1 MKKLISMLLVSAMSL
16 SLVACG
22 GSSEPAA
29 TETTTAAPEAAE
41 TTTEAAPEAA
51 EVEVQDVT
59 LKVWAPEVDQRDEN
73 SWLNV
78 MLPKFEE
85 AHPEYNITWD
95 LGVCGEGDAATL
107 VKNDPAAAADVFFYA
122 NDQLGTLLEAGALS
136 KLGGSYLETVQ
147 ANYPQIHV
155 DLVTYTDGGVYGFP
169 TAPNTWFMWYNKEVF
184 TEEDITNIGT
194 MLEKGVVSFPMDN
207 SWYTGSFFFGAG
219 GTVFGTTG
227 IDAAAGIDFS
237 SDACVEAAKYMVEL
251 AKNPNFVN
259 DVDGAGVTGMKD
271 GTIHAMF
278 SGDWDEPALRES
290 LGDKLG
296 CAVLPKFTANGTDY
310 QMKSFAGNKAV
321 GVNPNAKNPKAAM
334 ELAAFLTSP
343 EALLS
348 RYELSGYT
356 PAASACVE
364 ADVIKANPTVVVLN
378 DQMANCA
385 IVQPVI
391 AEMNSYWDPVKNF
404 GLNILNG
411 TITADN
417 AKEMIDATMELLN
430 STGL

>member
-22 GSSEPAA
+22 GAKETATEAPAA
-29 TETTTAAPEAAE
+29 TTETAEAPAE
-41 TTTEAAPEAA
+41 EAA

-73 SWLNV
+73 SWINV

-85 AHPEYNITWD
+85 AHPEYNITWEV
-95 LGVCGEGDAATL
+95 GVCGEGDAATF

-122 NDQLGTLLEAGALS
+122 NDQMGTLVEAGALA

-147 ANYPQIHV
+147 ANFSQIHV
-155 DLVTYTDGGVYGFP
+155 DLLTYTDGCVYGFP
-169 TAPNTWFMWYNKEVF
+169 TSPNTWFMWYNKEVF
-184 TEEDITNIGT
+184 TEEDIQNIGT

-219 GTVFGTTG
+219 GTVFGPVG
-227 IDAAAGIDFS
+227 NDAAAGIDFS
-237 SDACVEAAKYMVEL
+237 TPECIAAAGYMAEMV
-251 AKNPNFVN
+251 KSPNFVN
-259 DVDGAGVTGMKD
+259 DVDGAGVAGMTE
-271 GTIHAMF
+271 GTVHAMF
-278 SGDWDEPALRES
+278 SGDWDKPALAEA
-290 LGDKLG
+290 LGDNLG
-296 CAVLPKFTANGTDY
+296 CAVLPKYTMDGVDY

-321 GVNPNAKNPKAAM
+321 GVNPNAANPKAAM

-343 EALLS
+343 EALLA

-356 PAASACVE
+356 PAATACTE
-364 ADVIKANPTVVVLN
+364 EDVIKANPTVIVLN

-391 AEMNSYWDPVKNF
+391 AEMSAYWDPVKNF

-411 TITADN
+411 SITADN
-417 AKEMIDATMELLN
+417 AEEMIKATMELLN

>member
-1 MKKLISMLLVSAMSL
+1 MKKLISMLVVSAMTL

-22 GSSEPAA
+22 APKNPTA
-29 TETTTAAPEAAE
+29 TETTPAPEATTE
-41 TTTEAAPEAA
+41 TATEAAPE
-51 EVEVQDVT
+51 VQDIT

-73 SWLNV
+73 SWINV

-95 LGVCGEGDAATL
+95 VGVCGEGDAATF

-122 NDQLGTLLEAGALS
+122 NDQMGTLIEAGALA

-147 ANYPQIHV
+147 ANFSQIHV
-155 DLVTYTDGGVYGFP
+155 DLLTYTDGSVYGFP
-169 TAPNTWFMWYNKEVF
+169 TSPNTWFMWYNKDVF

-219 GTVFGTTG
+219 GTVFGAQG
-227 IDAAAGIDFS
+227 NDAAAGIDFS
-237 SDACVEAAKYMVEL
+237 SDECVAAAGYMAEMV
-251 AKNPNFVN
+251 KSPNFVN
-259 DVDGAGVTGMKD
+259 DVDGAGVAGMKE
-271 GTIHAMF
+271 GTVHAMF
-278 SGDWDEPALRES
+278 SGDWDEPGLRES

-296 CAVLPKFTANGTDY
+296 CAVLPKYTMDGTDY

-321 GVNPNAKNPKAAM
+321 GVNPNAANPKAAM

-343 EALLS
+343 EALLA

-356 PAASACVE
+356 PAATACTE
-364 ADVIKANPTVVVLN
+364 EDVIKANPTVLVLN

-391 AEMNSYWDPVKNF
+391 AEMSAYWDPVKNF

-411 TITADN
+411 SITADN
-417 AKEMIDATMELLN
+417 AKENIEKTMELLN

>member
-1 MKKLISMLLVSAMSL
+1 MKKLISMLVVSAMTL

-22 GSSEPAA
+22 APKNPTA
-29 TETTTAAPEAAE
+29 TETTTAPEATTE
-41 TTTEAAPEAA
+41 TATEAAPE
-51 EVEVQDVT
+51 VQDIT
-59 LKVWAPEVDQRDEN
+59 IKVWAPEVDQRDEN

-95 LGVCGEGDAATL
+95 VGVCGEGDAATF

-122 NDQLGTLLEAGALS
+122 NDQMGTLIEAGALA
-136 KLGGSYLETVQ
+136 KLGGSYLETVN
-147 ANYPQIHV
+147 ANFSKIHV
-155 DLVTYTDGGVYGFP
+155 DLLTYTDGSVYGFP
-169 TAPNTWFMWYNKEVF
+169 TSPNTWFMWYNKDVF
-184 TEEDITNIGT
+184 TEEDIKNIGT

-219 GTVFGTTG
+219 GTVFGELG
-227 IDAAAGIDFS
+227 NDAAAGIDFS
-237 SDACVEAAKYMVEL
+237 SDTCVAAAGYMAEMV
-251 AKNPNFVN
+251 KSSNFVN
-259 DVDGAGVTGMKD
+259 DVDGAGVAGMKE

-278 SGDWDEPALRES
+278 SGDWDKPSLEES

-296 CAVLPKFTANGTDY
+296 CAVLPKFTMDGVDY

-321 GVNPNAKNPKAAM
+321 GVNPNASNPKAAM

-343 EALLS
+343 EALLA

-356 PAASACVE
+356 PAATACTE
-364 ADVIKANPTVVVLN
+364 EDVIKANPTVLVLN

-391 AEMNSYWDPVKNF
+391 AEMSAFWDPVKNF

-411 TITADN
+411 SITAEN
-417 AKEMIDATMELLN
+417 AKENIDKTMELLN

>member
-41 TTTEAAPEAA
+41 KTEAAPEA
-51 EVEVQDVT
+51 VEVQDVT

-122 NDQLGTLLEAGALS
+122 NDQLGTLVEAGALS

-147 ANYPQIHV
+147 ANFSQIHV
-155 DLVTYTDGGVYGFP
+155 DLLTYTDGAVYGFP
-169 TAPNTWFMWYNKEVF
+169 TAPNTWFMWYNKDVF

-219 GTVFGTTG
+219 GTVFGATG

-237 SDACVEAAKYMVEL
+237 SDACVEAAKYMVEMV
-251 AKNPNFVN
+251 KSPNFVN

-278 SGDWDEPALRES
+278 SGDWDKPALAES

-296 CAVLPKFTANGTDY
+296 CAVLPKFTVNGTDY

-391 AEMNSYWDPVKNF
+391 AEMSAYWDPVKTF

-411 TITADN
+411 SITADN
-417 AKEMIDATMELLN
+417 AKEMIDATMEVLN

>member
-22 GSSEPAA
+22 GAKETATTETPAA
-29 TETTTAAPEAAE
+29 TTETAEA
-41 TTTEAAPEAA
+41 TTETA

-95 LGVCGEGDAATL
+95 VGVCGEGDAATF

-122 NDQLGTLLEAGALS
+122 NDQMGTLVEAGALA

-147 ANYPQIHV
+147 ANFSQIHV
-155 DLVTYTDGGVYGFP
+155 DLLTYTDGDVYGFP
-169 TAPNTWFMWYNKEVF
+169 TSPNTWFMWYNKEVF

-219 GTVFGTTG
+219 GTVFGPLG
-227 IDAAAGIDFS
+227 NDAAAGIDFS
-237 SDACVEAAKYMVEL
+237 SPECVAAAGYMAEMV
-251 AKNPNFVN
+251 KSPNFVN
-259 DVDGAGVTGMKD
+259 DVDGAGVAGMAD

-278 SGDWDEPALRES
+278 SGDWDKPALEEA
-290 LGDKLG
+290 LGENLG
-296 CAVLPKFTANGTDY
+296 CAVLPKFTMDGTDY

-321 GVNPNAKNPKAAM
+321 GVNPNAANPKAAM

-343 EALLS
+343 EALLA

-356 PAASACVE
+356 PAATACTE
-364 ADVIKANPTVVVLN
+364 EEVIKANPTVIVLN

-391 AEMNSYWDPVKNF
+391 AEMSAFWDPVKNF

-411 TITADN
+411 SITADN
-417 AKEMIDATMELLN
+417 AEQMILDTMELLN